1 MLNTFK
7 SKKLF
12 GSWLIIP
19 ERQKMTRAQMEAVIH
34 EIYPKW
40 NLKDKDDGQVMAI
53 YFRIKKRKEKK

>member
-1 MLNTFK
+1 MVNYTRKVKEMTIEQMK
-7 SKKLF
+7 S
-12 GSWLIIP
+12 
-19 ERQKMTRAQMEAVIH
+19 AIH